1 VTTGPWD
8 PKTAGATGRGGL
20 RASDADREQVI
31 DDLKDAFVLGRLT
44 KDELDLRAGQ
54 ALAARTYAQLTMVTA
69 DIPARLIEPPPPR
82 RPVPVPA
89 RRPVNKKVLA
99 WGACIIILLPALGAA
114 FLTYYGGFLV
124 LFLFAFIG
132 VTITA
137 EP

>member
-8 PKTAGATGRGGL
+8 PKAAGATGRGGL

-54 ALAARTYAQLTMVTA
+54 ALAARTYTQLTMVTA
-69 DIPARLIEPPPPR
+69 DIPARLIEPPPQR

-99 WGACIIILLPALGAA
+99 WGAGLIILLPALGAA

>member
-1 VTTGPWD
+1 
-8 PKTAGATGRGGL
+8 L
-20 RASDADREQVI
+20 ASDADREQVI

-89 RRPVNKKVLA
+89 RRPVNRKVLA
-99 WGACIIILLPALGAA
+99 WGACTIILLPALGAA

-137 EP
+137 QP